1 MRTFG
6 PLYGAKIRYW
16 HVRPLPIV
24 EVGWTQETEPP
35 FRKGKCL
42 VFRRP
47 TSEWGYAIG
56 AFYSKPKI
64 NLDDE
69 EAVDGILAEAL
80 NMRKVW
86 EPEDGLYDDVFQK
99 DR

>member
-1 MRTFG
+1 MKTFG

-16 HVRPLPIV
+16 HVRFLPFI
-24 EVGWTQETEPP
+24 ELGWTQETEPP

-56 AFYSKPKI
+56 LFYKKPRI
-64 NLDDE
+64 HSDDE
-69 EAVDGILAEAL
+69 DAIDAILADAL
-80 NMRKVW
+80 NVRKVW
-86 EPEDGLYDDVFQK
+86 EPEDGYYDDVLK
-99 DR
+99 EKR